1 MTFSDLKSEIYSC
14 SKKSFPD
21 ASSYLQDLIFNLD
34 KKDTIELI
42 SQIGAIPEEIGHDS
56 TEEKLYTKV
65 SDIILAKSLNELGLT
80 ATVLQQRANCADVV
94 AQSKYHNYSLVGD
107 AKAFR
112 LSRTARNQKD
122 YKVTSMD
129 HWREDKDYSVLVC
142 PYFQYPNSRSQIY
155 KDALNHNVCL
165 FSWEYLYIILKEDI
179 KESSSVNIKDLWNQS
194 HIIGKTTVVDNA
206 EQCFLPYQNQNICK
220 FLKITNNEFNS
231 YFNTLR
237 MVIGDRGLEEIEYYK
252 KEIERVKQ
260 LDRDTAIKELLKSMK
275 LESKI
280 ETIER
285 FIDSISNGTI
295 LK

>member
-1 MTFSDLKSEIYSC
+1 MTFSELKTEIANC
-14 SKKSFPD
+14 SGMNFNT
-21 ASSYLQDLIFNLD
+21 ASNVLQSKIFNLTKGD
-34 KKDTIELI
+34 VIELI
-42 SQIGAIPEEIGHDS
+42 SQIGAIPEDIGHDS

-65 SDIILAKSLNELGLT
+65 SDILLAKSFMELGLS
-80 ATVLQQRANCADVV
+80 ASVLQQRADCADVV
-94 AQSKYHNYSLVGD
+94 AQSKYHPYSLVGD

-122 YKVTSMD
+122 YKVTSMA
-129 HWREDKDYSVLVC
+129 HWREDNDYSVLVC

-155 KDALNHNVCL
+155 KDALNSNVCL
-165 FSWEYLYIILKEDI
+165 FSWEYIYILLKENI
-179 KESSSVNIKDLWNQS
+179 EESSSINLKDLWNQS

-206 EQCFLPYQNQNICK
+206 KDCFLPAQNKNICDFIHIPDSK
-220 FLKITNNEFNS
+220 FNA

-237 MVIGDRGLEEIEYYK
+237 TVIGDRGLEEIEYYK
-252 KEIERVKQ
+252 REIERVKQ

-285 FIDSISNGTI
+285 FIESISNGAI